1 MAFCITHVELT
12 QDFIEKVFFH
22 ILYKRPAFYTFI
34 SCAITFMLYYFI
46 IKILCEL
53 YIHPL
58 DLQEG
63 VGDAIHKACNYFYLL
78 PKMPRYYSPVK
89 IFILVSFNFIKI

>member
-1 MAFCITHVELT
+1 MALYITHVELT
-12 QDFIEKVFFH
+12 QDFIGKVVFV
-22 ILYKRPAFYTFI
+22 ILYKRPALYTFI

-46 IKILCEL
+46 IKILYEL
-53 YIHPL
+53 YIHPP

-63 VGDAIHKACNYFYLL
+63 VRGTIHKACNYFYLL